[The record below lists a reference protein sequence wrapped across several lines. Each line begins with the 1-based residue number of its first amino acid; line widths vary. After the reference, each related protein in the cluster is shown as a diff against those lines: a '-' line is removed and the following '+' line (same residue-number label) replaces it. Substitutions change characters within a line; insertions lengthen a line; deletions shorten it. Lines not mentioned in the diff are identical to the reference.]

1 MYQFWWKLRIYNE
14 AKARVVYEV
23 SESAA
28 QAGKMFKS
36 RSGKR
41 ENKGKCG
48 KIMTQEENKVSIEH
62 LLNDS

>member
-1 MYQFWWKLRIYNE
+1 M
-14 AKARVVYEV
+14 YEV
-23 SESAA
+23 SESAK

-36 RSGKR
+36 RSGKG

-62 LLNDS
+62 VLNDS